1 MGVKI
6 QDITSKSA
14 KIASTDL
21 LEIAQVS
28 GATYVSRK
36 VTGSEINELSL
47 DTSPQL
53 GGNLDVNGY
62 NIVSTHGSDITIQPA
77 GTGDVILNADTVRIG
92 DSNIDATIATIGT
105 GDLILTTN
113 QGAANQGVIRIYDG
127 ANGNIELTPN
137 GTGAVVI
144 DITIETKTVAYSLVL
159 NDNCKMIEMN
169 TAGAVNLTIPTN
181 AAQAFSNGSQILI
194 AQYGAG
200 QVTVVP
206 DAGVTLRS
214 SGGKTKIAAQYGMAT
229 LIKRDTNEWY
239 LAGDITT

>member
-21 LEIAQVS
+21 IEIAQVS
-28 GATYVSRK
+28 GPSYVSRK
-36 VTGSEINELSL
+36 VTGAEINELSL
-47 DTSPQL
+47 DTTPQL
-53 GGNLDVNGY
+53 GGDLDVNGFK
-62 NIVSTHGSDITIQPA
+62 IVSPHSSNITIEPG

-92 DSNIDATIATIGT
+92 DANVNATIATIGA

-113 QGAANQGVIRIYDG
+113 QGAANQGIIRIYDG

-144 DITIETKTVAYSLVL
+144 NIPISTKTLQYTLVL
-159 NDNCKMIEMN
+159 NDNCKLIEAN
-169 TAGAVNLTIPTN
+169 FSGSNNIVIPTN
-181 AAQAFSNGSQILI
+181 AAQAFPIGAQVLI
-194 AQYGAG
+194 SQYGAG
-200 QVTVVP
+200 QVTILA
-206 DAGVTLRS
+206 DTGVTLRS
-214 SGGKTKIAAQYGMAT
+214 SGGKTKTAAQYSVAS

-239 LAGDITT
+239 LSGDITT

>member
-36 VTGSEINELSL
+36 VTGAEINELSL

-53 GGNLDVNGY
+53 GGNLDVNG
-62 NIVSTHGSDITIQPA
+62 NSIVSTS
-77 GTGDVILNADTVRIG
+77 
-92 DSNIDATIATIGT
+92 
-105 GDLILTTN
+105 
-113 QGAANQGVIRIYDG
+113 
-127 ANGNIELTPN
+127 NGNINITPN

-144 DITIETKTVAYSLVL
+144 NIPINTQAVSSYTLASTDAS
-159 NDNCKMIEMN
+159 KMIEIN
-169 TAGAVNLTIPTN
+169 SGIPATVTIPTN
-181 AAQAFSNGSQILI
+181 TSVPFPIGTQILI
-194 AQYGAG
+194 SGLSSGVITISGA
-200 QVTVVP
+200 V
-206 DAGVTLRS
+206 GVNLYS
-214 SGGKTKIAAQYGMAT
+214 SGGKTKLAAQYSIAT
-229 LIKRDTNEWY
+229 LIKRGTNDWY